1 MGRGGSPP
9 RHFGGCVLQSLVW
22 GSKPQQCKS
31 LPCRSLQG
39 TAKQSR
45 GRSSPDDVWPLLGR
59 RNVRKGPWGRYA
71 RESAEGAGAIDGVAV
86 QRPVCLTRYNQT
98 VCVHPGKVMG
108 LSCGTAGE
116 RDGWGERERVGG
128 RESAG
133 ERDLLPAGQVACL
146 PLRTR

>member
-1 MGRGGSPP
+1 M
-9 RHFGGCVLQSLVW
+9 QSLVW

-98 VCVHPGKVMG
+98 VCVHPGKVMDR
-108 LSCGTAGE
+108 AWRIAREWGE
-116 RDGWGERERVGG
+116 WRERERARERERV
-128 RESAG
+128 RTAAG
-133 ERDLLPAGQVACL
+133 MIQLLARCSERASNQVSKPWNRL
-146 PLRTR
+146 